1 MMKWALGK
9 ERSMQMVIE
18 VQRQEYA
25 LNVCKICSFSD
36 HIEATEDGKKEY
48 EMTNLWHFRMQYKD

>member
-1 MMKWALGK
+1 
-9 ERSMQMVIE
+9 MQMVIE

-48 EMTNLWHFRMQYKD
+48 EMTNLWHFRMQCKD